1 MATRFHSGK
10 LFGVATLV
18 GFDEKRCRKNL
29 PLCGKTVTRILPKLL
44 SSDDVAGLLAELER
58 ASPYT
63 DDDWQ
68 TASLDFDTVN
78 LGVNIRLDDRQFQPS
93 HRNRV
98 AVVLRLLPQMHSIVV
113 SKMSR
118 PTAEDPNDDHGLSW
132 IDVDFDDG
140 EVDLCYNGISYNTQ
154 WNRTFY
160 LSRDGKL
167 IS

>member
-1 MATRFHSGK
+1 M
-10 LFGVATLV
+10 
-18 GFDEKRCRKNL
+18 
-29 PLCGKTVTRILPKLL
+29 TRILPKLI
-44 SSDDVAGLLAELER
+44 SSDDVAGLLVELER